1 MSSLIDFLLQVD
13 TALFYFFN
21 RTLANPVFDTIMPVI
36 TATANWRLMAIIV
49 GLFWFWKGGNK
60 GRWAILFAVT
70 AWGLAD
76 LFNSHLVKS
85 VFERPRP
92 CLTLPDVHLL
102 VGCGQ
107 TFSFPSGHA
116 VTSFAIATFLTLVYP
131 RARWVLFSLAVL
143 VSYSRIA
150 VGVHYP
156 FDILVGW
163 VEGAIFGYLFYRLYV
178 VQRGLWQK
186 RSWRGGW

>member
-1 MSSLIDFLLQVD
+1 MNVIIDFLLQAD

-21 RTLANPVFDTIMPVI
+21 VQLANPVFDRIMPIVTQ
-36 TATANWRLMAIIV
+36 TAYWRVVMGAF

-60 GRWAILFAVT
+60 GRWAILYAVV
-70 AWGLAD
+70 AWSGSD
-76 LFNSHLVKS
+76 LFNSNIVKTI
-85 VFERPRP
+85 FERPRP

-116 VTSFAIATFLTLVYP
+116 VTSFALATFLTFVYP
-131 RARWVLFSLAVL
+131 RARWVLFSLAIL
-143 VSYSRIA
+143 ISYSRIA

-156 FDILVGW
+156 FDTLAGMA
-163 VEGAIFGYLFYRLYV
+163 EGAFFGYLFYRFFAT
-178 VQRGLWQK
+178 QQNFWQK
-186 RSWRGGW
+186 KGWRGGW

>member
-1 MSSLIDFLLQVD
+1 MTGIIDFLLQID
-13 TALFYFFN
+13 AALFYFFN
-21 RTLANPVFDTIMPVI
+21 VQLSNPLFDKIMPVI
-36 TATANWRLMAIIV
+36 TATGNWRYAALAI

-60 GRWAILFAVT
+60 GRWGILYAAL
-70 AWGLAD
+70 AWGLSD
-76 LFNSHLVKS
+76 LFNSNLVKS

-116 VTSFAIATFLTLVYP
+116 VTSFAIATFLSLVYP
-131 RARWVLFSLAVL
+131 RGQWVLFSVAILI
-143 VSYSRIA
+143 SYSRIA

-163 VEGAIFGYLFYRLYV
+163 VEGAMFGYLFYQLYL
-178 VQRGLWQK
+178 VQRNFWRK
-186 RSWRGGW
+186 RSWRGVW

>member
-1 MSSLIDFLLQVD
+1 MSGFIDFLSQID

-21 RTLANPVFDTIMPVI
+21 VTLANPVFDAVMPVI
-36 TATANWRLMAIIV
+36 TATGNWRILAVPIGV
-49 GLFWFWKGGNK
+49 FWLWKGGNK
-60 GRWAILFAVT
+60 GRWAIFYAIG
-70 AWGLAD
+70 AWGLSD
-76 LFNSHLVKS
+76 LFNSNLVKS
-85 VFERPRP
+85 IFERPRP

-107 TFSFPSGHA
+107 THSFPSGHA
-116 VTSFAIATFLTLVYP
+116 VTSFAIAAFLSLVYP
-131 RARWVLFSLAVL
+131 RARWVLFPLALL

-163 VEGAIFGYLFYRLYV
+163 VEGALFGYLFYRLFIS
-178 VQRGLWQK
+178 QQNLWQK

>member
-1 MSSLIDFLLQVD
+1 MNVLIDFLSQLD
-13 TALFYFFN
+13 TTLFYFFN
-21 RTLANPVFDTIMPVI
+21 VKLANPVFDTVMPVI
-36 TATANWRLMAIIV
+36 TATGNWRILAVPI

-60 GRWAILFAVT
+60 GRWGILYAT
-70 AWGLAD
+70 LAWGLSD
-76 LFNSHLVKS
+76 LFNSNLVKS
-85 VFERPRP
+85 VFARPRP

-116 VTSFAIATFLTLVYP
+116 VTSFAIATFLGLVYP
-131 RARWVLFSLAVL
+131 RARWVLFPVAILI
-143 VSYSRIA
+143 SYSRIA

-163 VEGAIFGYLFYRLYV
+163 VEGVLFGYLFYRFYLF
-178 VQRGLWQK
+178 QRDFWQK
-186 RSWRGGW
+186 RSWYGCW